1 MGVPGVSR
9 RALSQPFIFSA
20 QRFPPVADL
29 ALSESQKRAISH
41 DRGHLRIVACP
52 GSGKTETVSRRV
64 AELVRKGAAPSGI
77 VAFTFT
83 RKAADGLKLRI
94 RGMLEGRADLGD
106 MYVGTID
113 AFCLYMLKK
122 IRPEYRSF
130 EVLDGAK
137 RAAFLNRWYRILRL
151 DALDGGQGRWG
162 VIDEFARSVDLAVTE
177 QVDVALAGAE
187 FADCFRRYSET
198 LREERFFDF
207 VSVTDTLLGS
217 LRDPGAMERL
227 GSDVEHVVFDE
238 YQDVNRLQERL
249 LEALSAGAR
258 SVCAVGDDDQ
268 NIFQWRGSSVSHI
281 LEFPSKYGAST
292 ETLGTNY
299 RATDAL
305 VSAASRLISGN
316 RGRVAK
322 AMEADPGRPN
332 SFERGDMVHQHFGT
346 DTEEFGFVC
355 DTIEDLRGAEFAGRG
370 GARALSYRDM
380 AVIVRTNEDA
390 ARVVKFLSG
399 RGIECVAE
407 SGTSVF
413 ERPVV
418 SLATD
423 CIMYAFD
430 EYGYGTDDKPD
441 LGGLARRYAEAVPGG
456 DAWAFAQGMRQ
467 VREIGDAARAKE
479 GGWLPDL
486 GLQEFYQ
493 RVLSAMGAER
503 GALSDSDMYGLAV
516 LSRAISDYEYVY
528 RFLRAG
534 QVAGLRWFISR
545 VAAREYSDP
554 AHADPGRADAVHVL
568 TIWKA
573 KGLEFPAVFVP
584 SFDNRRLP
592 PPQPVFI
599 GDHLYESGRYAGSDE
614 DERRAYYVAVT
625 RSQKYLFLTSAARR
639 EIGVGRE
646 PPKNA
651 RRPHRFASEIV
662 GPEFSPAAP
671 VGRPRAAPAAGAA
684 RGALLQSS
692 YGKLSSYGRCPHE
705 YRLRHVMGFNP
716 GVPNVFNY
724 GTCIHNILNYLH
736 AEFLRGGRVP
746 AEPDIRRAFDGMFH
760 LRFASKAQ
768 NEAMKKSG
776 IGMVTRYV
784 LRCGGDF
791 ERMQDAEKRFEFR
804 LGGALVSGSI
814 DQVLRADGGPRIV
827 DFKVGGSDY
836 ARDERAEQVRLYA
849 CAARA
854 SLGYRPGSAAIHAL
868 GDQDIEEVG
877 VGDAEL
883 EETEARVRRRIELI
897 AAKKFE
903 PSPEKEK
910 CGACDFRALCQHK
923 GFEVGP
929 RFGPARDKVRSPRGE
944 DAGDE
949 ELPAGEGAPVVSRA
963 MAEKAE
969 KLASLASRNADG
981 SFSVPSLT
989 DPSKKYTVSEGMKC
1003 GCRGFAEYP
1012 QRHPGTA
1019 PMCSHAEAAKIF
1031 RARRAGQ

>member
-1 MGVPGVSR
+1 
-9 RALSQPFIFSA
+9 
-20 QRFPPVADL
+20 VADL

-83 RKAADGLKLRI
+83 RKAADGLKFRI

-130 EVLDGAK
+130 EILDGAK
-137 RAAFLNRWYRILRL
+137 RAAFLNRWYRTLRL
-151 DALDGGQGRWG
+151 DKLDGGRGRWG
-162 VIDEFARSVDLAVTE
+162 VIDEFARSADLAVTE
-177 QVDVALAGAE
+177 QIDVSLAGAE
-187 FADCFRRYSET
+187 FAECFGKYAEK

-207 VSVTDTLLGS
+207 ASVTGTLLES
-217 LRDPGAMERL
+217 LRDPGALEKL
-227 GSDVEHVVFDE
+227 GSEVKHVVFDE
-238 YQDVNRLQERL
+238 YQDVNGLQERL
-249 LEALSAGAR
+249 LEALSAGAL
-258 SVCAVGDDDQ
+258 SVCVVGDDDQ
-268 NIFQWRGSSVSHI
+268 NIFQWRGSNIAHI

-299 RATDAL
+299 RATGAL
-305 VSAASRLISGN
+305 VSAAARLIAGN
-316 RGRVAK
+316 KNRVAK
-322 AMEADPGRPN
+322 DMEAHPDRAGA
-332 SFERGDMVHQHFGT
+332 FERGDMVHQHFET
-346 DTEEFGFVC
+346 DAEEFGFVC
-355 DTIEDLRGAEFAGRG
+355 DTMESLRGAEFVGSG

-390 ARVVKFLSG
+390 ARTVKFLSG
-399 RGIECVAE
+399 RGIECAAE

-413 ERPVV
+413 ERPAV
-418 SLATD
+418 SLAAD

-456 DAWAFAQGMRQ
+456 DGGAFALGMRQ
-467 VREIGDAARAKE
+467 VREMGDAVRARE

-493 RVLSAMGAER
+493 RVLSAMGAEK
-503 GALSDSDMYGLAV
+503 GALSDADMYGLAV
-516 LSRAISDYEYVY
+516 LSRAVSDYEYVY

-534 QVAGLRWFISR
+534 QVAGLRWFISQ

-554 AHADPGRADAVHVL
+554 AHADPGGADAVHVL

-584 SFDNRRLP
+584 SFDDRRAP

-599 GDHLYESGRYAGSDE
+599 GDHLYESGRYAGGEE

-639 EIGVGRE
+639 EIGVNRE

-651 RRPHRFASEIV
+651 RRPHRFASELA

-671 VGRPRAAPAAGAA
+671 IDAPRAPSGAA
-684 RGALLQSS
+684 AAPGAPLQSS
-692 YGKLSSYGRCPHE
+692 YGKLASYGRCPHE

-716 GVPNVFNY
+716 GVPSVFNY

-736 AEFLRGGRVP
+736 AEFLGGGGVP
-746 AEPDIRRAFDGMFH
+746 GEADIRRAFDGMFH
-760 LRFASKAQ
+760 LRFAPKAQ
-768 NEAMKKSG
+768 NEAMKKKG
-776 IGMVTRYV
+776 IGMVTGYV
-784 LRCGGDF
+784 LRCGKDFGD
-791 ERMQDAEKRFEFR
+791 MLDAEKRFEFR

-814 DQVLRADGGPRIV
+814 DQVVRDERGPRIV
-827 DFKVGGSDY
+827 DFKVGESGR

-854 SLGYRPGSAAIHAL
+854 SLGYRPGSAAIHVL
-868 GDQDIEEVG
+868 DDQDVEEVG

-883 EETEARVRRRIELI
+883 DGAAAEARRRIELV
-897 AAKKFE
+897 AARKFE
-903 PSPEKEK
+903 PSPEREK
-910 CGACDFRALCQHK
+910 CGACDFRALCPHK

-929 RFGPARDKVRSPRGE
+929 AFGPAKDAKRDPRGE

-949 ELPAGEGAPVVSRA
+949 TLPDGAGGPIASKS
-963 MAEKAE
+963 MMEKAGR
-969 KLASLASRNADG
+969 LAARTTENADG

-989 DPSKKYTVSEGMKC
+989 DPSKKYTVSAGMKC

-1019 PMCSHAEAAKIF
+1019 PTCSHAEAAKIF